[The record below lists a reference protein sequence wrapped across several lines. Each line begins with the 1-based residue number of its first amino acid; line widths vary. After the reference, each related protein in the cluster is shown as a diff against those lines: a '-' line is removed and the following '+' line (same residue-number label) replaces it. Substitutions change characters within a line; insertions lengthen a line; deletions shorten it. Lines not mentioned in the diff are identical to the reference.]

1 MGHPTSFLSREID
14 MSDAPKKETVR
25 SPKQQERNAKLKKAS
40 ALLKNAGLKAPVT
53 NISAVIKMK
62 NEGAT
67 DAEIIEAMRA
77 KQANNNATRKA
88 AKSAP
93 KTPKATTAAE
103 AATATTKKNNNTAST
118 TSTKVKSTKQADRN
132 TGQKDLATKFK
143 NQGLK
148 FYGAAVKYY
157 TEQKKAGKSN
167 NDIFAEIKAK
177 PNLQQQTRTR
187 KNATAKP
194 ANVVAPAPTKMNGQ
208 VTMNKGVPKGSWV
221 CEKCRYVGNNTTRK
235 NNNKNNSK
243 NNKKNNNKGNNSN
256 APGYWYNK

>member
-1 MGHPTSFLSREID
+1 
-14 MSDAPKKETVR
+14 MSNAPNNRKKPNR
-25 SPKQQERNAKLKKAS
+25 SPKQAERNAKLRKAT
-40 ALLKNAGLKAPVT
+40 ALLQGAKLKAPVT
-53 NISAVIKMK
+53 NIAAVVKMQ
-62 NEGAT
+62 NEGKP
-67 DAEIIEAMRA
+67 DAEIIAFMEA
-77 KQANNNATRKA
+77 KQASNNATRKA
-88 AKSAP
+88 AKTA
-93 KTPKATTAAE
+93 KATAPKATTAAM
-103 AATATTKKNNNTAST
+103 AATAVEKKNNNTAST
-118 TSTKVKSTKQADRN
+118 TSTKVKSNRQTSRN

-187 KNATAKP
+187 KNTAPKA

-235 NNNKNNSK
+235 NNNK
-243 NNKKNNNKGNNSN
+243 GNNSN